1 VEGGW
6 ADGLDCEMKGL
17 DSMVGAAGCEGI
29 ESEIRLVGRL
39 QGEGWECRS
48 WERGVR
54 Y

>member
-1 VEGGW
+1 MEGRW

-39 QGEGWECRS
+39 RGEGWECRS
-48 WERGVR
+48 QERGVR